1 MGPPCFG
8 GSESY
13 CKGRRGERLSF
24 DILTSVPGRLV
35 AGFTLGAIIAV
46 VAHRHRALSR
56 SGALAAVV
64 TAAACTAA
72 GWTWAFLLIAFFLT
86 GTGLSRF
93 RESVKRART
102 NSVVEKGGER
112 DAAQVLANGGVFAAA
127 AIASIID
134 PSDAWQV
141 IGSAAIAASA
151 ADTWAS
157 EIGTLS
163 AHDPRSIITGRPV
176 APGTSGG
183 VTAAGLA
190 ASVAGAGFIAL
201 VTFLSGWGLPA
212 VCAAIAGGI
221 AGSLFDSIL
230 GATVQTKRWCAS
242 CEIATERAIHIC
254 GTATTGIGGKD
265 WLDNDA
271 VNALS
276 SMLGALIGALCL
288 L

>member
-1 MGPPCFG
+1 M
-8 GSESY
+8 
-13 CKGRRGERLSF
+13 
-24 DILTSVPGRLV
+24 
-35 AGFTLGAIIAV
+35 
-46 VAHRHRALSR
+46 
-56 SGALAAVV
+56 
-64 TAAACTAA
+64 
-72 GWTWAFLLIAFFLT
+72 
-86 GTGLSRF
+86 
-93 RESVKRART
+93 KRART
-102 NSVVEKGGER
+102 SSVVEKGGER

-127 AIASIID
+127 AIASIII
-134 PSDAWQV
+134 PSDAWPV

-163 AHDPRSIITGRPV
+163 AHYPRSIVTGQPV

-190 ASVAGAGFIAL
+190 ASAAGAGFIAL

-221 AGSLFDSIL
+221 GGSLLDSIL
-230 GATVQTKRWCAS
+230 GATVQAKRWCAS
-242 CEIATERAIHIC
+242 CDTATERAVHTC
-254 GTATTGIGGKD
+254 GTATTPTGGIH

-276 SMLGALIGALCL
+276 SLSGALIGSVCL